1 MRRAILYQQNSLF
14 LPETIKQKEAI
25 FNSFRISRSLSYL
38 AAVFVLSLK
47 VPKPFGFH
55 ADRRFFGKNYALR
68 TLSMWRVRSSILQE
82 KPHSLSYHAMS
93 FTKLSLRA
101 QSVDTSRQHGIFERL
116 CFVDFSGWICS

>member
-1 MRRAILYQQNSLF
+1 MQSLFLCFIVSTGLMRQGDSISANSLF

-25 FNSFRISRSLSYL
+25 FNGFRISRSLSYPVT
-38 AAVFVLSLK
+38 VFVLSLK

-68 TLSMWRVRSSILQE
+68 TLSMWRVRSSILQL

-101 QSVDTSRQHGIFERL
+101 RPAFASKMLV
-116 CFVDFSGWICS
+116 